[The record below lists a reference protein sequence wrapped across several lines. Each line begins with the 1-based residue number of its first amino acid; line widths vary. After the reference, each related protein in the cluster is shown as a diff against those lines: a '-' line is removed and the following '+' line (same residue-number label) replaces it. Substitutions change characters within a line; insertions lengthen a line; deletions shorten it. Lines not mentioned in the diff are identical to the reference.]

1 MKARALLAAG
11 LLIAAGLV
19 LPACLVP
26 QPLVPE
32 EEGSGLDDPPR
43 ILGRAPDASVIRTQ
57 RGCGKQ
63 KLEVLSVEDMDEE
76 DPIEIRWFV
85 NYQQGNTAPVR
96 RKEIPSGFGFQE
108 GIRTP
113 PGDAFE
119 VFFNQYEDQVLV
131 VEAVVS
137 DGFDADAAREPANR
151 APAKG
156 KAVTQSSWTIFVESA
171 QECLP

>member
-1 MKARALLAAG
+1 MNARVFLLAAA
-11 LLIAAGLV
+11 LL

-43 ILGRAPDASVIRTQ
+43 ILGRAPDSSVIRTQ
-57 RGCGKQ
+57 RGCGRQ
-63 KLEVLSVEDMDEE
+63 KLELLAIEDMDED

-85 NYQQGNTAPVR
+85 NYQRGSTDPVR
-96 RKEIPSGFGFQE
+96 RKEISSGLGFQE

-113 PGDAFE
+113 AGDAFE
-119 VFFNQYEDQVLV
+119 IFFNQYEDQVLV

-137 DGFDADAAREPANR
+137 DGFDPDATRDPANR
-151 APAKG
+151 TAAKG
-156 KAVTQSSWTIFVESA
+156 KAVTQTSWTIFVESA